1 MRIALS
7 SYRSKPHSGGQGI
20 YVRHLSRELAALGH
34 DVTVFS
40 GPPYPELDDARLVAG
55 RATDR
60 ATGPASRQTSS
71 AKRAGA
77 TASIEPASIEPT
89 NPGRLRLEK
98 LASLD
103 LYNDDDPFRHP
114 HPRELRDRIDVVEY
128 AGMLSGSFP
137 EPRTFGMRLAREMR
151 TRSREFDVLHDN
163 QTLAPGLL
171 DIARGGL
178 PVVTT
183 IHHPISADRRLEIEA
198 ATNPWRKYTKWRWY
212 SFVPMQA
219 RVARASSRIITVSE
233 TSRDDIVREFGVDR
247 ERISVI
253 PVGVDVETFTPDA
266 GVAKSAPGIAVE
278 TSAPGVDVETFWPDV
293 SARHRVPGRL
303 TTITSANVPLKG
315 LSVLIDALAF
325 LPQDAWRELV
335 VVGTPNRAVE
345 TQLEALG
352 LSPRVRF
359 VSGISDDDLA
369 GLLASAAV
377 HVVPSLYEGFSLPA
391 VEAMACGT
399 PVVATRVG
407 ALPQL
412 VHGTDGETSAVTGSA
427 GRVPAAH
434 GGSAGPRAHAT
445 GEADTSA
452 DADGS
457 DAGILVEPGDARA
470 LAGGIVSL
478 LESEETRTRFG
489 RVGRRRAVTT
499 YSWRAVAEATAAVYT
514 EEIARC

>member
-55 RATDR
+55 RTTDR

-77 TASIEPASIEPT
+77 TASIEPAGIEPT

-151 TRSREFDVLHDN
+151 SRSREFDVLHDN

-171 DIARGGL
+171 GIARGGL

-233 TSRDDIVREFGVDR
+233 TSRDDIVREFGVDP
-247 ERISVI
+247 ERISII
-253 PVGVDVETFTPDA
+253 PVGVDVETF
-266 GVAKSAPGIAVE
+266 
-278 TSAPGVDVETFWPDV
+278 WPDG

-315 LSVLIDALAF
+315 LSVLIDALAL

-412 VHGTDGETSAVTGSA
+412 VHGTDGETSTVTLSA

-445 GEADTSA
+445 GEADASA

>member
-1 MRIALS
+1 
-7 SYRSKPHSGGQGI
+7 
-20 YVRHLSRELAALGH
+20 
-34 DVTVFS
+34 
-40 GPPYPELDDARLVAG
+40 
-55 RATDR
+55 
-60 ATGPASRQTSS
+60 
-71 AKRAGA
+71 
-77 TASIEPASIEPT
+77 
-89 NPGRLRLEK
+89 
-98 LASLD
+98 
-103 LYNDDDPFRHP
+103 
-114 HPRELRDRIDVVEY
+114 
-128 AGMLSGSFP
+128 
-137 EPRTFGMRLAREMR
+137 
-151 TRSREFDVLHDN
+151 
-163 QTLAPGLL
+163 
-171 DIARGGL
+171 
-178 PVVTT
+178 
-183 IHHPISADRRLEIEA
+183 
-198 ATNPWRKYTKWRWY
+198 
-212 SFVPMQA
+212 MQA

-233 TSRDDIVREFGVDR
+233 TSRDDIVREFGVDP
-247 ERISVI
+247 ERISII

-278 TSAPGVDVETFWPDV
+278 TPAPGVDVETFWPDG

-434 GGSAGPRAHAT
+434 GGSAGPRAHAA
-445 GEADTSA
+445 GEPDTSA

>member
-1 MRIALS
+1 
-7 SYRSKPHSGGQGI
+7 
-20 YVRHLSRELAALGH
+20 
-34 DVTVFS
+34 
-40 GPPYPELDDARLVAG
+40 
-55 RATDR
+55 
-60 ATGPASRQTSS
+60 
-71 AKRAGA
+71 
-77 TASIEPASIEPT
+77 
-89 NPGRLRLEK
+89 
-98 LASLD
+98 
-103 LYNDDDPFRHP
+103 
-114 HPRELRDRIDVVEY
+114 
-128 AGMLSGSFP
+128 
-137 EPRTFGMRLAREMR
+137 
-151 TRSREFDVLHDN
+151 
-163 QTLAPGLL
+163 
-171 DIARGGL
+171 
-178 PVVTT
+178 
-183 IHHPISADRRLEIEA
+183 
-198 ATNPWRKYTKWRWY
+198 
-212 SFVPMQA
+212 
-219 RVARASSRIITVSE
+219 
-233 TSRDDIVREFGVDR
+233 
-247 ERISVI
+247 
-253 PVGVDVETFTPDA
+253 
-266 GVAKSAPGIAVE
+266 
-278 TSAPGVDVETFWPDV
+278 
-293 SARHRVPGRL
+293 
-303 TTITSANVPLKG
+303 VPLKG

-427 GRVPAAH
+427 GRAPATH

-445 GEADTSA
+445 GEADTRA
-452 DADGS
+452 DADGF

>member
-77 TASIEPASIEPT
+77 TASIEPAGIEPT

-114 HPRELRDRIDVVEY
+114 HPRELRARIDVVEY

-151 TRSREFDVLHDN
+151 SRSREFDVLHDN

-233 TSRDDIVREFGVDR
+233 TSRDDIVREFGVDP
-247 ERISVI
+247 ERISII
-253 PVGVDVETFTPDA
+253 PVGVDVETF
-266 GVAKSAPGIAVE
+266 
-278 TSAPGVDVETFWPDV
+278 WPDG

-412 VHGTDGETSAVTGSA
+412 VHGTDGETSAVTRSA
-427 GRVPAAH
+427 GRAPATH

-445 GEADTSA
+445 GAADTSA

>member
-60 ATGPASRQTSS
+60 ATGPASRQTSP

-77 TASIEPASIEPT
+77 TASIEPT

-151 TRSREFDVLHDN
+151 SRSREFDVLHDN

-183 IHHPISADRRLEIEA
+183 IHHPISTDRRLEIEA

-212 SFVPMQA
+212 QFVPMQA

-253 PVGVDVETFTPDA
+253 PVGVDVETF
-266 GVAKSAPGIAVE
+266 
-278 TSAPGVDVETFWPDV
+278 WPDG
-293 SARHRVPGRL
+293 SARHRAPGRL

-335 VVGTPNRAVE
+335 VVGTPTRAVE

-427 GRVPAAH
+427 GRAPATH

-445 GEADTSA
+445 GEADTRA
-452 DADGS
+452 DADGF